1 MPGVRGSD
9 GRLRGGLRGDEIMAP
24 IGERM
29 TKALN
34 EQAKWELFSS
44 YLYLA
49 MSAYFSARRLPGFA
63 TWMRVQAQEELMH
76 GMKIFDYVI
85 ERGGRAE
92 LLAIDKPQFEWA
104 SPLEVAEAV
113 YSHEKKV
120 TGLINAL
127 VDLAAEEGDHATLN
141 MLQWFVS
148 EQVEEEANASEIV
161 EKLKMVSGD
170 RGIGVLYM
178 LDRDLGGRPPKLAPV
193 AAAK

>member
-1 MPGVRGSD
+1 
-9 GRLRGGLRGDEIMAP
+9 MAP

-29 TKALN
+29 TEALN

-49 MSAYFSARRLPGFA
+49 MSAYFSATKLPGFA
-63 TWMRVQAQEELMH
+63 NWMRVQAQEELMH

-92 LLAIDKPQFEWA
+92 LLAIDKPQFEWG

-120 TGLINAL
+120 TGLINGL

-170 RGIGVLYM
+170 KGIGVLYM